1 MDPKPIAA
9 ALAAVLLAACV
20 APVPYN
26 QRVEKTTTYKELDS
40 RLTAAP
46 AADRVQI
53 EQLQNLVRVTLP
65 SGLLF
70 PEGGSELDATA
81 KATLTG
87 LAPAL
92 KELSGQRVVVAG
104 YTDNVPLGSSL
115 QERLSSNVV
124 LSKARA
130 DAVAA
135 FLVEKGVPR
144 DIVISTG
151 LGETHPA
158 ASNATPE
165 GRAEN
170 RRVEIGIVEAPA

>member
-1 MDPKPIAA
+1 M
-9 ALAAVLLAACV
+9 
-20 APVPYN
+20 
-26 QRVEKTTTYKELDS
+26 
-40 RLTAAP
+40 
-46 AADRVQI
+46 
-53 EQLQNLVRVTLP
+53 
-65 SGLLF
+65 
-70 PEGGSELDATA
+70 
-81 KATLTG
+81 
-87 LAPAL
+87 
-92 KELSGQRVVVAG
+92 VAG